1 MQIHTETE
9 RNAVL
14 LYLCSTDLLVKM
26 GTPSGGGVRT
36 RGEGGPQPG
45 ALVVTSRVFR
55 KGRKGAA

>member
-26 GTPSGGGVRT
+26 GTPSGGGVQAL
-36 RGEGGPQPG
+36 GEGGPQPG
-45 ALVVTSRVFR
+45 ALVTSRVFR